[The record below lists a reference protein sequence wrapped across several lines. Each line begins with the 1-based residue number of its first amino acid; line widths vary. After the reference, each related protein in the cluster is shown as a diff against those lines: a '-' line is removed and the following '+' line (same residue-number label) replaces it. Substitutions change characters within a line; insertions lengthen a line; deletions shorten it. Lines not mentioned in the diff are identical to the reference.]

1 MLEAEHQAQEMLV
14 SEWLRGL
21 NLQKYT
27 PKFHADGFRRVGDL
41 SRVNEGELQQ
51 YGMTA
56 FTDRQRVMDM
66 IRGGS
71 EEAR

>member
-1 MLEAEHQAQEMLV
+1 MLV

-41 SRVNEGELQQ
+41 RRVTDGELQG

-66 IRGGS
+66 ISPGGS